1 MTSENSSASDL
12 RKRSR
17 TAALWYLLVTVTGPF
32 ILIYIPS
39 RFIVSG
45 DAASTLANIASAP
58 ALFRL
63 GIVVGF
69 VSSVC
74 FLLTG
79 LALYDLFKPVDKAKA
94 RAMAALVAVS
104 VPIGF
109 IGTFFDIALLR
120 LAGGADFL
128 KVLAP
133 AQVHSLAAAFLDMG
147 RQANYVSQ
155 IFWGLWLL
163 PLGILVIRSGFF
175 PKLLGVL
182 QVIAGFG
189 YLAASVVFFLF
200 PDAIA
205 GIGPVVTVMEIGEL
219 PFIFWLVI
227 AGARMKPT
235 RKAAPAAV

>member
-1 MTSENSSASDL
+1 MTSENASGPDL
-12 RKRSR
+12 RKKFR
-17 TAALWYLLVTVTGPF
+17 AAAFWYLLITVTGPF

-39 RFIVSG
+39 RFMVAG
-45 DAASTLANIASAP
+45 DAAATLAKVASAP
-58 ALFRL
+58 ALFRI

-109 IGTFFDIALLR
+109 ISTFFEIALLR

-128 KVLAP
+128 KALAP
-133 AQVHSLAAAFLDMG
+133 AQVHSLAAAFLDMQQ
-147 RQANYVSQ
+147 QANYVSQ

-163 PLGILVIRSGFF
+163 PLAILVIRSHFF
-175 PKLLGVL
+175 PKFLGIL

-189 YLAASVVFFLF
+189 YLAASFVFFLF
-200 PDAIA
+200 PDAMA
-205 GIGPVVTVMEIGEL
+205 GVSPVVTVMEMGEL
-219 PFIFWLVI
+219 PFILWLVV
-227 AGARMKPT
+227 AAVRMKPAPN
-235 RKAAPAAV
+235 AAPAAG

>member
-1 MTSENSSASDL
+1 MTVENLTGSDL

-17 TAALWYLLVTVTGPF
+17 TAAFWYLLVTVTGPF

-39 RFIVSG
+39 RFIVAG

-79 LALYDLFKPVDKAKA
+79 LSLYDLFKPVDKAKA
-94 RAMAALVAVS
+94 LTMAALVAVS
-104 VPIGF
+104 VPVGF
-109 IGTFFDIALLR
+109 ISTFFEIALLR
-120 LAGGADFL
+120 LTGGADFL
-128 KVLAP
+128 KALAP
-133 AQVHSLAAAFLDMG
+133 AQVHSLAAAFLDMQQ
-147 RQANYVSQ
+147 QANFVSQ

-182 QVIAGFG
+182 QVIACFG

-205 GIGPVVTVMEIGEL
+205 GISPVVTVMEFGEV
-219 PFIFWLVI
+219 PFILWLVI
-227 AGARMKPT
+227 AGARVKPM
-235 RKAAPAAV
+235 RKTAIAGT